1 MAGFPMVQPTPF
13 VPRKPGPH
21 RNIYCCKYCKELRL
35 AASVQHSANK
45 RNVEMMIVLL
55 GFLYFAPFAYFVL
68 TGSETWFVVWAS
80 MMFLALLVGGLVL

>member
-1 MAGFPMVQPTPF
+1 M
-13 VPRKPGPH
+13 
-21 RNIYCCKYCKELRL
+21 

-55 GFLYFAPFAYFVL
+55 GFLYFMPFAYFVL

-80 MMFLALLVGGLVL
+80 LMFLAFLVGGFAV